1 MDTIGASVTLW
12 HSYLGGQL
20 LVEERKQK
28 LTSLTLLTPVAKR
41 AEKVKYENRFHLSRF
56 KQNIGYARIKK
67 FNT

>member
-20 LVEERKQK
+20 LVEEMKQK

-41 AEKVKYENRFHLSRF
+41 AEKVK
-56 KQNIGYARIKK
+56 
-67 FNT
+67 